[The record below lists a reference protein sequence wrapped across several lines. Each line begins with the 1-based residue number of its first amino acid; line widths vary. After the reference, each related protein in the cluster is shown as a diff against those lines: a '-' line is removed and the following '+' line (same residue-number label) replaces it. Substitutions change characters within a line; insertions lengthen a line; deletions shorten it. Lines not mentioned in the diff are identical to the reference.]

1 MSLEERARRQRTLDR
16 LTAVVEA
23 CRKCGIGATR
33 THSVFGEGDPCAA
46 VMVVGEGPGETEDR
60 LGRPFVGRA
69 GELLDKMLASIG
81 LPREDVFI
89 CNTVKCR
96 PTLDDGKRLRN
107 RAPDP
112 GEMRNC
118 RPYLDEQIEI
128 IRPRLILALG
138 APAAKSFMGE
148 TFSITKQ
155 RGQWHDGPGGIPV
168 IATFHP
174 AYILRQTG
182 GELTG
187 MKRLVWEDLKKVRAR
202 LDEPPPKDDAVAEQG
217 SLFDSGFGPFPAL
230 GRPPET

>member
-1 MSLEERARRQRTLDR
+1 
-16 LTAVVEA
+16 
-23 CRKCGIGATR
+23 
-33 THSVFGEGDPCAA
+33 
-46 VMVVGEGPGETEDR
+46 MVVGEGPGETEDR

-69 GELLDKMLASIG
+69 GELLDKMLGAID

-96 PTLDDGKRLRN
+96 PTLDDGVRLRN

-128 IRPRLILALG
+128 IRPRIILALG
-138 APAAKSFMGE
+138 APAAKSFLGDK
-148 TFSITKQ
+148 FSITKQ
-155 RGQWHDGPGGIPV
+155 RGIWYDGPNGIPT

-182 GELTG
+182 GGLNE
-187 MKRLVWEDLKKVRAR
+187 MKRLVWTDLKKVRSK
-202 LDEPPPKDDAVAEQG
+202 LDEPPAVVELEPLQG
-217 SLFDSGFGPFPAL
+217 DLFS
-230 GRPPET
+230 

>member
-1 MSLEERARRQRTLDR
+1 MSLAERARRARAIEAAA
-16 LTAVVEA
+16 AVVEA

-33 THSVFGEGDPCAA
+33 THSVYGEGDPCAA
-46 VMVVGEGPGETEDR
+46 LMVVGEGPGETEDK

-69 GELLDKMLASIG
+69 GELLDKMLGAID

-96 PTLDDGKRLRN
+96 PTLADGSRLRN

-112 GEMRNC
+112 QEMKNC
-118 RPYLDEQIEI
+118 RPYLDLQIEI
-128 IRPRLILALG
+128 VRPRVILALG

-148 TFSITKQ
+148 KFSITRQ
-155 RGQWHDGPGGIPV
+155 RGQWFEGPNGIPA

-182 GELTG
+182 GELNA
-187 MKRLVWEDLKKVRAR
+187 MKRLVFADLKAVRR
-202 LDEPPPKDDAVAEQG
+202 KLDEPVPVVEVSGVQD
-217 SLFDSGFGPFPAL
+217 SLF
-230 GRPPET
+230 